1 MTWFMSREF
10 LEKLDLRSY
19 DAAAIARRLD
29 MEVDVVRRFVAPL
42 RRYTVQTSGYGWLAG
57 KGNDRPALVFTGKP
71 RLSGGD
77 QDPLNAVLFEPDGSV
92 RTQAIRCDDSIF
104 DDEEA
109 LLDLLYDELGF
120 EHVGTAVVSAF
131 KHPQLWHYALVP
143 FPWSLHET
151 ALGEREDS
159 DVDDD
164 VSTVRNWIEGGRFV
178 LHCGNDYWL
187 NAEGEVESS

>member
-104 DDEEA
+104 DDEEV
-109 LLDLLYDELGF
+109 LLDLAGRLLAAIAGPES
-120 EHVGTAVVSAF
+120 VRAPATASVRSKERSVIVAGSKHEGRRGIAVDLTGRARVPWDTSVVA
-131 KHPQLWHYALVP
+131 
-143 FPWSLHET
+143 
-151 ALGEREDS
+151 
-159 DVDDD
+159 DD
-164 VSTVRNWIEGGRFV
+164 R
-178 LHCGNDYWL
+178 
-187 NAEGEVESS
+187 